1 MITRRALIANSACMA
16 LAPRF
21 TGPAYAQVPS
31 APVWP
36 TRFVRLIVPFA
47 PGGANEIIARSLAVK
62 LSELWGQQVVVENR
76 PGASANIGAEA
87 AMRAPPDGY
96 TLFLGS
102 FPNAVNRFLYPNL
115 AYDLLTDF
123 VPVTLVGVIPALMCV
138 PNTSPARSVTEF
150 IEYARTNGGKTT
162 FASSG
167 AGTSIHLSGQL
178 LKRVAGIEMTH
189 VPYRGGA
196 PALADLIPGRIDL
209 MFNVISSVLPQV
221 RAGQMR
227 GLAVTST
234 RRVPAA
240 SEFPTMAEAGLPGF
254 DLAAWFGLFVPA
266 RTPAEIVT
274 KVHADSVTAL
284 ADPGVRERLEQLGI
298 LLAASTP
305 EEFVTYL
312 QSELDKW
319 GPIIKEAGI
328 TAQGGDR

>member
-1 MITRRALIANSACMA
+1 M
-16 LAPRF
+16 
-21 TGPAYAQVPS
+21 
-31 APVWP
+31 
-36 TRFVRLIVPFA
+36 RLIVPFA
-47 PGGANEIIARSLAVK
+47 PGGANDVIARSLALK

-115 AYDLLTDF
+115 AYDILTDF
-123 VPVTLVGVIPALMCV
+123 VPVTLIGVTPALMCV
-138 PNTSPARSVTEF
+138 PNSSPARSVTEF
-150 IEYARTNGGKTT
+150 IAYAGRIPAKST

-167 AGTSIHLSGQL
+167 AGTAIHLSGQL

-196 PALADLIPGRIDL
+196 PALADLIPGRIDF

-240 SEFPTMAEAGLPGF
+240 PDFPTMAEAGLPGF

-266 RTPAEIVT
+266 KTPPEIVR
-274 KVHADSVTAL
+274 KMHADSVTAL
-284 ADPGVRERLEQLGI
+284 ADPGVRDRLEQLGV

-312 QSELDKW
+312 KGELNKW
-319 GPIIKEAGI
+319 GPVIKEAGI
-328 TAQGGDR
+328 TAQGTDR